1 MKGILICTAD
11 LIKKHLKHNIVL
23 IIQITVTIMIFVGF
37 IGRVQY
43 ILSTQVVANTFNDS
57 NALYYYPFTFLDS
70 EFKTKDIIYQNNL
83 KVQNVGEADYLL
95 VNCND
100 QLLSI
105 VGYNDTLLDYA
116 NLKIETGKWFDKNVD
131 KNAIPLI
138 STTDE
143 YHVNDHISI
152 KDREG
157 KNHDAVIIGT
167 INKDEY
173 VLSFNKTASKSIISI
188 DFFVSKPYS
197 DFIAPYNSERY
208 PSLSE
213 QFDMFLEMEVPKT
226 TLGKIIVYDNKEDA
240 EAIEKELEKYG
251 AVVDI
256 KQMIT
261 NYKKDIK
268 FNILINGI
276 ILAVFAILTAT
287 GIGGINGLQSRLDRR
302 NYIIYYIL
310 GMNQKQCALTELFRS
325 FFVVAFGF
333 IIAVILYS
341 SEAVRNFLYSSEVMI
356 SPLNFILAFVFILLI
371 CCIVSMK
378 YVIDLGKSS
387 LIERYKNQD

>member
-1 MKGILICTAD
+1 MKGILICTSD
-11 LIKKHLKHNIVL
+11 LIKKHIKHNIVL
-23 IIQITVTIMIFVGF
+23 MIHIAVTIIIFVGF

-43 ILSTQVVANTFNDS
+43 ILSTQDVANTFSDI
-57 NALYYYPFTFLDS
+57 NALYYYPFTFLSS
-70 EFKTKDIIYQNNL
+70 EFKTKDVIQQNNL
-83 KVQNVGEADYLL
+83 KVKNVGEADYMM
-95 VNCND
+95 VNCNE

-105 VGYNDTLLDYA
+105 VGYNDTLLNYA
-116 NLKIETGKWFDKNVD
+116 HLKISDGKWFDKNVD

-138 STTDE
+138 STTDK
-143 YHVNDHISI
+143 YLVNDHVEI
-152 KDREG
+152 KDRNG
-157 KNHDAVIIGT
+157 QSHDAVIIGT
-167 INKDEY
+167 IDKNEY
-173 VLSFNKTASKSIISI
+173 VLSFNKTASKSIISA
-188 DFFVSKPYS
+188 DFFVSKPYAY
-197 DFIAPYNSERY
+197 FIAPYNSEIY

-213 QFDMFLEMEVPKT
+213 EYDMFVEMEVPKT
-226 TLGKIIVYDNKEDA
+226 TLGKIITYDSKEDA
-240 EAIEKELEKYG
+240 EIIEKEFAKYG

-310 GMNQKQCALTELFRS
+310 GMNQKQCALTELLRS
-325 FFVVAFGF
+325 FFVVALGF
-333 IIAVILYS
+333 NIALILYMFES
-341 SEAVRNFLYSSEVMI
+341 VRNFLYSSEIII
-356 SPLNFILAFVFILLI
+356 SPLNFLLAFVFILLI

-378 YVIDLGKSS
+378 YVIDLGKGS